1 MQPHLRLS
9 DQARSGKSFANFILD
24 DYVSPK
30 VLAGPHASEA
40 SRATAAA
47 VRNDP
52 QYRELVGRLR
62 TVGFFDAS
70 PWSFAWR
77 IALCT
82 GAYLGAFA
90 YMLVAP
96 SLWQRLAACCVI
108 GVAHLRGNFLAH
120 DGSHGA
126 ITKNQRVVSA
136 IGHWFDTVL
145 GGYSFV
151 YHRRVHDLHHYH
163 CNEVDRDP
171 NAMARLFALHDG
183 LYGDKNAF
191 TRLTARFQ
199 HYIMVLGL
207 PLWSFAL
214 RGESVAYVLRN
225 WRKTRLDAVLLVA
238 HVALWTVLPVVCLG
252 WWNAALCY
260 AVMTAVTG
268 VYLGMIVP
276 VNHLAM
282 PSLEFDTAPSFL
294 HQQLATT
301 RNITSSPLHDW
312 IFIGQ
317 NSQIEHHLFPWAP
330 TFKLGRGRAIV
341 REFCREH
348 GIEYHE
354 TSFGTALREV
364 RDHVLRLARQATAPE
379 PAAAAQ
385 PQPEPQPDLMRRAS

>member
-1 MQPHLRLS
+1 MQPHLPLPDR
-9 DQARSGKSFANFILD
+9 ARSEKSFANFILD

-30 VLAGPHASEA
+30 VIAGPHASAA

-52 QYRELVGRLR
+52 QYRELLSRLR
-62 TVGFFDAS
+62 AVGFFDAS

-77 IALCT
+77 IALCAGT
-82 GAYLGAFA
+82 YLGAFA

-96 SLWQRLAACCVI
+96 SLWHRIAACCVI
-108 GVAHLRGNFLAH
+108 GVAHLRGNFIAH
-120 DGSHGA
+120 DASHGA
-126 ITKNQRVVSA
+126 ITRNRRVVNV
-136 IGHWFDTVL
+136 IGQFFDTFL

-171 NAMARLFALHDG
+171 NAMARLFALHDRA
-183 LYGDKNAF
+183 YGDKTAF
-191 TRLTARFQ
+191 TRFTARAQ
-199 HYIMVLGL
+199 HFIMPLGL

-238 HVALWTVLPVVCLG
+238 HVALWTVLPVHYLG

-282 PSLEFDTAPSFL
+282 PALDFATAPSFL
-294 HQQLATT
+294 AQQLATT
-301 RNITSSPLHDW
+301 RNITSSPLHDLL
-312 IFIGQ
+312 FIGQ

-330 TFKLGRGRAIV
+330 TFKLGRGRPIV

-348 GIEYHE
+348 GIGYHE
-354 TSFGTALREV
+354 CSFGTALREV
-364 RDHVLRLARQATAPE
+364 RDHVVRLARQVTATAPRD
-379 PAAAAQ
+379 AAAAASR
-385 PQPEPQPDLMRRAS
+385 PDLMRRAS

>member
-1 MQPHLRLS
+1 MQPNLHLPDRE
-9 DQARSGKSFANFILD
+9 RSGKSFANFILD

-30 VLAGPHASEA
+30 VIAGPHASEA

-52 QYRELVGRLR
+52 QYRELMNRLR
-62 TVGFFDAS
+62 AVGFFDAS

-77 IALCT
+77 IALCA
-82 GAYLGAFA
+82 GAYLGAFG

-96 SLWQRLAACCVI
+96 SLWQRIAACCVI
-108 GVAHLRGNFLAH
+108 GIAHLRGNFIAH
-120 DGSHGA
+120 DASHGA
-126 ITKNQRVVSA
+126 ITKNKLVVNL
-136 IGHWFDTVL
+136 IGQFFDTFL

-171 NAMARLFALHDG
+171 NAMARLFALHDRA
-183 LYGDKNAF
+183 YGDKNLF
-191 TRLTARFQ
+191 TRLTARVQ
-199 HYIMVLGL
+199 HFIMLFGL

-214 RGESVAYVLRN
+214 RGESVAYVRRN

-238 HVALWTVLPVVCLG
+238 HVALWTVLPVHYLG

-260 AVMTAVTG
+260 VVMTAVTG
-268 VYLGMIVP
+268 VYLGTIVP

-282 PSLEFDTAPSFL
+282 PALEFDTAPSFL
-294 HQQLATT
+294 AQQLGTT
-301 RNITSSPLHDW
+301 RNITSSPIHDLL
-312 IFIGQ
+312 FIGQ

-348 GIEYHE
+348 GIRYHE
-354 TSFGTALREV
+354 CSFGTALREV
-364 RDHVLRLARQATAPE
+364 RDHVVRLAQQVTATDPAE
-379 PAAAAQ
+379 PAAAS
-385 PQPEPQPDLMRRAS
+385 QPDLMQRAS

>member
-1 MQPHLRLS
+1 MQPDLQLPDRE
-9 DQARSGKSFANFILD
+9 RSGKSFANFILD

-30 VLAGPHASEA
+30 VIAGPHASEA

-52 QYRELVGRLR
+52 QYRELVSRLR
-62 TVGFFDAS
+62 AVGFFDAS

-77 IALCT
+77 IALC
-82 GAYLGAFA
+82 AAVHLGAFA

-96 SLWQRLAACCVI
+96 SVWGRIAACCVI
-108 GVAHLRGNFLAH
+108 GIAHLRGNFIAH
-120 DGSHGA
+120 DASHGA
-126 ITKNQRVVSA
+126 ITKNQLVVNV
-136 IGHWFDTVL
+136 IGQLFDTLL

-171 NAMARLFALHDG
+171 NAMARLFAFHEGSRD
-183 LYGDKNAF
+183 DKNAF
-191 TRLTARFQ
+191 TRLTARVQ
-199 HYIMVLGL
+199 HIIIPLGL
-207 PLWSFAL
+207 PLWSYAL
-214 RGESVAYVLRN
+214 RAEGVAYVWRN
-225 WRKTRLDAVLLVA
+225 WRRTKLDAVLLVA
-238 HVALWTVLPVVCLG
+238 HVALWTVLPIHYLG

-268 VYLGMIVP
+268 IYLGMIVP

-282 PSLEFDTAPSFL
+282 PTLDSATAPSFL
-294 HQQLATT
+294 AHQLGTT

-312 IFIGQ
+312 LFIGQ

-348 GIEYHE
+348 GIGYHE
-354 TSFGTALREV
+354 CSFGTALREV
-364 RDHVLRLARQATAPE
+364 HRHVVRMARQVTATSGDATTAAPGS
-379 PAAAAQ
+379 
-385 PQPEPQPDLMRRAS
+385 DLMQRAS